1 MKSKVFRNLSWITIL
16 IVLLVLF
23 FIYISESIVYAEGLV
38 DETINSNNIYSM
50 YPLRNYQL
58 DFYVDNS
65 WGWLP
70 WNWTDG
76 IGKSVQYG
84 LYCITNFIWII
95 SLYLSNATGYVVQEA
110 YKLDFINDMAD
121 SIGKSMQTI
130 AGINQNGISN
140 SGFYIGFL
148 LLFVLILGIYVAYTG
163 LIKKETSKA
172 INSVINFVVIFIISA
187 SFIAYAPDYIKKV
200 NEFSSDISTAS
211 LNLGTKIVTSNS
223 NNEGKDSIKL
233 IRDNLFSIQVQQPW
247 ILLQYGNS
255 NIEEVGKERVEK
267 LLSTDPGENDGK
279 KRDEIVKSEIEEK
292 HNNNLTIT
300 EVMSRLGKVFFLLI
314 FNIGIT
320 IFVFLLVSMMIFSQ
334 ILFIIFAIFLPLSF
348 LLSMI
353 PSYESVGRQAI
364 VKLFNTIMMRAGIT
378 LIITIAF
385 SISTMF
391 YTISTDYP
399 FFMIAFLQIVTFSGI
414 YMKLGDIM
422 GMFSLQSGDSQ
433 NMSSRMFRNPYRTMR
448 NKSKNIQ
455 RHIRKAL
462 IFREKNKEKLP
473 SNINNQQRNVNN
485 TQKRIGYPH
494 SRENYDKSVS
504 KESFSKRIGNT
515 VGAFMD
521 TKKNIAHKS
530 KQVKENIQDI
540 PVQAK
545 YAVHNTKEKAKDNI
559 SDFKRGIVE
568 EKEKL
573 QRDRNKKQQNHRETI
588 AQKRAMLGNIVEAK
602 EKNSTDDKNT
612 DDYSDSK
619 YKPSISSERVK
630 KKKGENIRPTVLE
643 KIGDEKDREKSNFI
657 NTIERSTEK
666 HIHKERDTANQ
677 SEKLFNKVENNQNG
691 KVKNSKTMKIERHNI
706 NSNLKGSKYKQIGIK
721 ERKIKNKSDFTPENK
736 VRKQ

>member
-521 TKKNIAHKS
+521 TKKNISDKS
-530 KQVKENIQDI
+530 KQVKENIKDI

-559 SDFKRGIVE
+559 SDFKRGILE
-568 EKEKL
+568 EKEKR
-573 QRDRNKKQQNHRETI
+573 QQDRNKKQQNHRETI
-588 AQKRAMLGNIVEAK
+588 AQKRAKLGNIVVSK
-602 EKNSTDDKNT
+602 DKNSTNSKNI
-612 DDYSDSK
+612 DGYSDSK

-630 KKKGENIRPTVLE
+630 KKKGENIRPTVSE
-643 KIGDEKDREKSNFI
+643 KIGDKKDREKSNSI
-657 NTIERSTEK
+657 NKIERFTERP
-666 HIHKERDTANQ
+666 IYKERDIENQGEELSNKVKNNQ
-677 SEKLFNKVENNQNG
+677 SG
-691 KVKNSKTMKIERHNI
+691 KVKNSKTMNIERHTI
-706 NSNLKGSKYKQIGIK
+706 NSNLKEPKYNHINIK
-721 ERKIKNKSDFTPENK
+721 ERKIKNKSNFIPENK

>member
-1 MKSKVFRNLSWITIL
+1 MKSKVFRNLSWITVL
-16 IVLLVLF
+16 IVILVLF
-23 FIYISESIVYAEGLV
+23 FIYISESVVHAEGLV

-521 TKKNIAHKS
+521 TKKNISDKS
-530 KQVKENIQDI
+530 KQVKENIKDI

-559 SDFKRGIVE
+559 SDFKRGILE
-568 EKEKL
+568 EKEKR
-573 QRDRNKKQQNHRETI
+573 QQDRNKKQQNHRETI
-588 AQKRAMLGNIVEAK
+588 AQKRAKLGNIVVSK
-602 EKNSTDDKNT
+602 DKNSTDSKNI
-612 DDYSDSK
+612 DGYSDSK

-630 KKKGENIRPTVLE
+630 KKKGENIIPTVSE
-643 KIGDEKDREKSNFI
+643 KIDDEKDREKSNPI
-657 NTIERSTEK
+657 NKIERSIEK
-666 HIHKERDTANQ
+666 PIHKERDIVNQ
-677 SEKLFNKVENNQNG
+677 SEELSNKVENNQNR
-691 KVKNSKTMKIERHNI
+691 KVKNSKTIKIERQNI
-706 NSNLKGSKYKQIGIK
+706 NYNSKDSKYNHIDIK
-721 ERKIKNKSDFTPENK
+721 ERKIKNKPNFAPENK

>member
-521 TKKNIAHKS
+521 TKKNISDKS
-530 KQVKENIQDI
+530 KQVKENIKDI

-559 SDFKRGIVE
+559 SDFKRGILE
-568 EKEKL
+568 EKEKR
-573 QRDRNKKQQNHRETI
+573 QQDRNKKQQNHRETI
-588 AQKRAMLGNIVEAK
+588 AQKRAKLGNIVVSK
-602 EKNSTDDKNT
+602 DKNSTD
-612 DDYSDSK
+612 SK
-619 YKPSISSERVK
+619 I
-630 KKKGENIRPTVLE
+630 
-643 KIGDEKDREKSNFI
+643 
-657 NTIERSTEK
+657 
-666 HIHKERDTANQ
+666 
-677 SEKLFNKVENNQNG
+677 
-691 KVKNSKTMKIERHNI
+691 
-706 NSNLKGSKYKQIGIK
+706 
-721 ERKIKNKSDFTPENK
+721 
-736 VRKQ
+736 

>member
-1 MKSKVFRNLSWITIL
+1 MKSKVFRTLSWITIL
-16 IVLLVLF
+16 IVITVLF
-23 FIYISESIVYAEGLV
+23 FIYISKSVAYAEGLV

-50 YPLRNYQL
+50 YPIGNYQL

-65 WGWLP
+65 WRWLP

-121 SIGKSMQTI
+121 LIGKSIQTI

-140 SGFYIGFL
+140 NGFYIGFL
-148 LLFVLILGIYVAYTG
+148 LLFILILGIYVVYTG

-187 SFIAYAPDYIKKV
+187 SFIAYAPEYIKKV
-200 NEFSSDISTAS
+200 NDFSSDISTAA

-223 NNEGKDSIKL
+223 NSEGKDSINL

-247 ILLQYGNS
+247 MLLQYGNS
-255 NIEEVGKERVEK
+255 NIEEIGKERVEK
-267 LLSTDPGENDGK
+267 LLSTDPGEDDGK
-279 KRDEIVKSEIEEK
+279 KREEIVKTEIEEK

-353 PSYESVGRQAI
+353 PSYESIGKQAV

-378 LIITIAF
+378 FVITIAF

-399 FFMIAFLQIVTFSGI
+399 FFMIAFLQIVTFAGI

-422 GMFSLQSGDSQ
+422 GMFSLHSGESQ
-433 NMSSRMFRNPYRTMR
+433 NMSSRMFRKPYRTIR
-448 NKSKNIQ
+448 NKSKNIE

-462 IFREKNKEKLP
+462 IFRGKEKEKLS
-473 SNINNQQRNVNN
+473 SNINNP
-485 TQKRIGYPH
+485 QKRTSYPH
-494 SRENYDKSVS
+494 SRENYDKLVS
-504 KESFSKRIGNT
+504 KESFSNRIGNT

-521 TKKNIAHKS
+521 TKKNISDKS
-530 KQVKENIQDI
+530 KQVKENIKDI

-568 EKEKL
+568 EKEKR
-573 QRDRNKKQQNHRETI
+573 QQDRNKKQQNHRETI
-588 AQKRAMLGNIVEAK
+588 AQKRAKLGNIVEAK
-602 EKNSTDDKNT
+602 EKNSTDDKNI
-612 DDYSDSK
+612 DGYSDSK
-619 YKPSISSERVK
+619 YKPSISSKRVK
-630 KKKGENIRPTVLE
+630 KKKGENIRPTVSE
-643 KIGDEKDREKSNFI
+643 KIGDEKDRAKSNSI
-657 NTIERSTEK
+657 NKIERFTEK
-666 HIHKERDTANQ
+666 PIHRERDIVNQ
-677 SEKLFNKVENNQNG
+677 SEELSNKGKNNQNE
-691 KVKNSKTMKIERHNI
+691 KVEKNSKTIKIERHNI
-706 NSNLKGSKYKQIGIK
+706 KSNFKDSKYNHIDSK
-721 ERKIKNKSDFTPENK
+721 ERKIKNKYNFTPENK